1 MRASDAHVSRDPA
14 WHDATCHICPRGKGD
29 HLPHVP
35 ISAVPLS
42 HPTARHLS
50 LHAPHLPE
58 RKTKASTRITH
69 KPLALSRRV
78 PPVCHVGIAGEAAGD
93 DGGGGR
99 GRRGGGRGRVVVR
112 ATDDD
117 GARRGA
123 AAMASSC
130 WGRLGLAALWH
141 RLRQLSVARRR
152 RRHGGGGGGRSILG
166 AGGLNYDPLSYAQ
179 NFDDGCLEPD
189 FTVTARFAPPRSA
202 GSPRLPPA
210 APAAASA

>member
-1 MRASDAHVSRDPA
+1 MWASPGRLPA
-14 WHDATCHICPRGKGD
+14 TMAEEG
-29 HLPHVP
+29 
-35 ISAVPLS
+35 
-42 HPTARHLS
+42 
-50 LHAPHLPE
+50 
-58 RKTKASTRITH
+58 
-69 KPLALSRRV
+69 
-78 PPVCHVGIAGEAAGD
+78 GD
-93 DGGGGR
+93 DGEADVDASSY
-99 GRRGGGRGRVVVR
+99 GRRTTTARGG
-112 ATDDD
+112 
-117 GARRGA
+117 GA

-152 RRHGGGGGGRSILG
+152 RRHGGGGGGRSDPR
-166 AGGLNYDPLSYAQ
+166 APGGLN

>member
-1 MRASDAHVSRDPA
+1 MWASPGRLPA
-14 WHDATCHICPRGKGD
+14 TMAEEG
-29 HLPHVP
+29 
-35 ISAVPLS
+35 
-42 HPTARHLS
+42 
-50 LHAPHLPE
+50 
-58 RKTKASTRITH
+58 
-69 KPLALSRRV
+69 
-78 PPVCHVGIAGEAAGD
+78 GD
-93 DGGGGR
+93 DGEADVDASPY
-99 GRRGGGRGRVVVR
+99 GRRTTTARGG
-112 ATDDD
+112 
-117 GARRGA
+117 GA

-166 AGGLNYDPLSYAQ
+166 AGELNYDPLSYAQ

>member
-1 MRASDAHVSRDPA
+1 MWASPGRLPAEEGGDYGEADVDASSPSYGRR
-14 WHDATCHICPRGKGD
+14 TTT
-29 HLPHVP
+29 
-35 ISAVPLS
+35 
-42 HPTARHLS
+42 TAR
-50 LHAPHLPE
+50 
-58 RKTKASTRITH
+58 
-69 KPLALSRRV
+69 
-78 PPVCHVGIAGEAAGD
+78 
-93 DGGGGR
+93 GGR
-99 GRRGGGRGRVVVR
+99 
-112 ATDDD
+112 
-117 GARRGA
+117 A

-141 RLRQLSVARRR
+141 RLQQLSVARRR
-152 RRHGGGGGGRSILG
+152 RRHGGGGGRSILG